1 MLFSSSAA
9 LAADESTGGEPAGAN
24 GTFPRFGVGAQFIF
38 PSGGISTRLRLN
50 SSLGLEANAVLWS
63 SPSFGIDGT
72 ASLRLLS
79 YLTENDLVNFYLA
92 TGGAYNF
99 DGVNPASL
107 GHFTAVATGGIA
119 LNVLSERFRVNLEF
133 GLQGRAINDF
143 GMTFGSGFHYYF

>member
-1 MLFSSSAA
+1 M
-9 LAADESTGGEPAGAN
+9 
-24 GTFPRFGVGAQFIF
+24 GAQFIF

-92 TGGAYNF
+92 TGGVYNF